1 MPRNTSI
8 SLGDHFSAFISD
20 RVESG
25 RYSSASDVVR
35 AALRL
40 LEEREARVTQLNA
53 ALVEG
58 ETSGAPEPFDFDQFL
73 ADRRG

>member
-58 ETSGAPEPFDFDQFL
+58 EASGAPEPFDFDRFL